1 MTAARLHAHTVE
13 VPDPGDLLHRQP
25 EPNALTWVRG
35 GEGLV
40 AWGEALRVDL
50 GGGEPIERAAESVR
64 ALAERAQVTDEVGAP
79 GSGLVAFF
87 SGTFDPARSGSLL
100 LVPRVL
106 LGRSGG
112 RAWVTTVEVEGPPP
126 QPRLGPVHAAADTGR
141 IRYAGSFVD
150 ELAWLS
156 AVAEATRRITAGEL
170 EKVVLARDLVV
181 WAAAP
186 LDGRILTRRLAERFP
201 DCFTFSVDGLIGAT
215 PELLMRR
222 RGESVE
228 SLVLAGTAA
237 RGADE
242 AEDRRLG
249 DALLGSCKDLDE
261 HEHAVASVRDVLA
274 ARGAQPAVDGPTLL
288 RLANVQH
295 LATEVRGRLAGDHS
309 VLDLAAAVHPTAA
322 VCGTPTPD
330 ALRLLRSLEGLDR
343 GRYAGPVGWVDAA
356 GDGELGIALRCALV
370 EGTRARLYAG
380 AGVVA
385 GSLPEAELEETR
397 LKFRAFQ
404 TALAG

>member
-1 MTAARLHAHTVE
+1 MTSARLHVRSVE
-13 VPDPGDLLHRQP
+13 VADPGDLLCRQP
-25 EPNALTWVRG
+25 QPDALTWVRN

-40 AWGEALRVDL
+40 GWGEALRLDL
-50 GGGEPIERAAESVR
+50 GAGAPITAAAD
-64 ALAERAQVTDEVGAP
+64 ALRSLVAAAVVDDEVGAP

-87 SGTFDPARSGSLL
+87 SGTFDPAREGSLL
-100 LVPRVL
+100 VVPSVLV
-106 LGRSGG
+106 GRRGG
-112 RAWVTTVEVEGPPP
+112 RAWVTTISTDGPPP
-126 QPRLGPVHAAADTGR
+126 QPQLGPVHAAADTGR
-141 IRYAGSFVD
+141 IRYAGSFVN
-150 ELAWLS
+150 ELTWLG
-156 AVAEATRRITAGEL
+156 AVAEATRRIDSGEL
-170 EKVVLARDLVV
+170 DKVVLARDLIV

-201 DCFTFSVDGLIGAT
+201 DCFTFSVAGLIGAT

-222 RGESVE
+222 RGGRVE

-237 RGADE
+237 RGRDD
-242 AEDRRLG
+242 AEDARLG
-249 DALLGSCKDLDE
+249 QGLLDSAKDRDE

-274 ARGAQPAVDGPTLL
+274 RRGAELTVEGPTLL

-295 LATEVRGRLAGDHS
+295 LATWVRGRLDHDAS

-322 VCGTPTPD
+322 VCGTPTED
-330 ALRLLRSLEGLDR
+330 ALRLLRTLEGLDR

-370 EGTRARLYAG
+370 EGSRARLYAG

-404 TALAG
+404 AALSG